1 MRQVARR
8 VFCVLALALVGSAA
22 FAQTPAPMPMGAS
35 VPAAGRHGMVVSEQ
49 RLASEAGLAV
59 LREGGNAVDA
69 AVAVAYALAVVDPC
83 CGNLGGGGFMT
94 VRLADGRAFFL
105 DFRERAPLKATHDMY
120 LDASGAVRPDAS
132 RRGYLAVAVPG
143 TVAGLEQ
150 ARAVWGKMSRDRLIA
165 PAIKL
170 AEQGFALGPGDIGLL
185 TPFTEDF
192 ARDPTTAAIFL
203 RDGRPY
209 RAGDRLV
216 QTQLAASLR
225 LVARDGPDGFYR
237 GPLAQA
243 IVAASA
249 AQGGILT
256 LEDFLGY
263 HAVERKPLTCDYR
276 GYRLVS
282 APPPSSGGVTLCE
295 ILDILE
301 PFPLKALGFHSAEA
315 VHDMVE
321 AMRQAY
327 ADRNNLLGDP
337 DFVAMPLDRLLSREH
352 AAALRKRILADRATP
367 SSEVAPPQPEGVHTT
382 HLSVVDSE
390 GNAVALT
397 YTINA
402 FFGAKIIAPGTGFF
416 LNDEMDDFSVKPGA
430 PNLFGLVQGEVDAIQ
445 PGKRPLSSMAPTIV
459 SKDGKLFMVTGSP
472 GGSRIITIAL
482 EALSDVIDYGM
493 ALQAAV
499 DAPRFHHQWLPD
511 RIEAEPGALAP
522 ETAARLKAMGYA
534 IAEPGRW
541 GAAESILVDPA
552 TGVITGANDSRRP
565 AGAAL
570 GY

>member
-1 MRQVARR
+1 MRQAARR
-8 VFCVLALALVGSAA
+8 VFLALALTLAGSAA

-35 VPAAGRHGMVVSEQ
+35 VPATGRHGMVVSEQ

-69 AVAVAYALAVVDPC
+69 AVAVAYALAVTDPC

-94 VRLADGRAFFL
+94 ARLADGRAFFL
-105 DFRERAPLKATHDMY
+105 DFRERAPLKATRDMY

-132 RRGYLAVAVPG
+132 RRGWLAVAVPG
-143 TVAGLEQ
+143 TVAGLEY
-150 ARAVWGKMSRDRLIA
+150 ARAAWGKMSRARRIG

-170 AEQGFALGPGDIGLL
+170 AEAGFALGPGDIALL
-185 TPFTEDF
+185 APFTKDF
-192 ARDPTTAAIFL
+192 AADPASAAIFL
-203 RDGRPY
+203 KDGQPY
-209 RAGDRLV
+209 RADDRLV
-216 QTQLAASLR
+216 QTQLGASLR
-225 LVARDGPDGFYR
+225 LIARDGPDGFYR
-237 GPLAQA
+237 GSIAQA

-249 AQGGILT
+249 AHGGILS
-256 LEDFLGY
+256 LDDFAAY
-263 HAVERKPLTCDYR
+263 RAVERKPLACDYR
-276 GYRLVS
+276 GYRLVA

-295 ILDILE
+295 ILNILE
-301 PFPLKALGFHSAEA
+301 PFPLRTLGFHSAEA

-321 AMRQAY
+321 AMRQAF

-337 DFVAMPLDRLLSREH
+337 DFVAMPLERLLSRAH
-352 AAALRKRILADRATP
+352 ADALRKRILADRATP
-367 SSEVAPPQPEGVHTT
+367 SSDIALPQPEGVHTT
-382 HLSVVDSE
+382 HLSVVDYE

-402 FFGAKIIAPGTGFF
+402 FFGAKVIAPGTGFF
-416 LNDEMDDFSVKPGA
+416 LNDEMDDFSAKPGA
-430 PNLFGLVQGEVDAIQ
+430 PNLFGLVQGEADAIT

-459 SKDGKLFMVTGSP
+459 TKDGRLFMVTGSP
-472 GGSRIITIAL
+472 GGSRIITITL
-482 EALSDVIDYGM
+482 ETLSNVIDYGM
-493 ALQAAV
+493 TLQAAV

-511 RIEAEPGALAP
+511 RIEAEPGALSP
-522 ETAARLKAMGYA
+522 EAAARLKAMGYA

-552 TGVITGANDSRRP
+552 TGMMTGANDSRRP